1 MGNKY
6 CSFYSL
12 KDIAI
17 LKCFFNKNN
26 FETPKGRNIKVCT
39 KLVQLIFLIFRKFQV
54 LILLSFEDIAP
65 QMDTIFFEY
74 FAKSHI
80 FKPLQKRFC
89 LSLDYEITSK
99 VSTHCDVA
107 TVKI

>member
-54 LILLSFEDIAP
+54 LILLSFENIAP
-65 QMDTIFFEY
+65 QMDTMFQNFSNI
-74 FAKSHI
+74 
-80 FKPLQKRFC
+80 LQKVTF
-89 LSLDYEITSK
+89 LNPYKS
-99 VSTHCDVA
+99 VSA
-107 TVKI
+107 

>member
-54 LILLSFEDIAP
+54 LILLSFKDIAP
-65 QMDTIFFEY
+65 QMDTMFQNFSNI
-74 FAKSHI
+74 
-80 FKPLQKRFC
+80 LQKVTF
-89 LSLDYEITSK
+89 LNPYKS
-99 VSTHCDVA
+99 VSA
-107 TVKI
+107 

>member
-65 QMDTIFFEY
+65 QMDTMFQNFSNI
-74 FAKSHI
+74 
-80 FKPLQKRFC
+80 LQKVTF
-89 LSLDYEITSK
+89 LNPYKS
-99 VSTHCDVA
+99 VSA
-107 TVKI
+107 